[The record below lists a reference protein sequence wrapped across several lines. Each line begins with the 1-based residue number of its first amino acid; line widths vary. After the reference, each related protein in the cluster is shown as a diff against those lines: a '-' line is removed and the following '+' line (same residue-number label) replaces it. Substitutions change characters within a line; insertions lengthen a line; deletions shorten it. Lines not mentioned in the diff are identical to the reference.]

1 MSPTSNATWL
11 VSVSRAD
18 RASQTSFGK
27 VSGAWNPRGQA
38 DHRKHSC
45 RSPAS
50 GRDGCCRFSLRKS
63 EEVMGIK
70 IRAFK
75 ESLLGIVKV
84 FEDAG
89 Y

>member
-1 MSPTSNATWL
+1 LCRYHVLTESIADILRESIW
-11 VSVSRAD
+11 SVEA
-18 RASQTSFGK
+18 
-27 VSGAWNPRGQA
+27 PGQA

>member
-1 MSPTSNATWL
+1 
-11 VSVSRAD
+11 
-18 RASQTSFGK
+18 
-27 VSGAWNPRGQA
+27 
-38 DHRKHSC
+38 
-45 RSPAS
+45 
-50 GRDGCCRFSLRKS
+50 LRKS

-70 IRAFK
+70 IRASK